1 MLSGGVSGGSVSDS
15 VFCFFCTNRSIEIS
29 YSLEFPLWHNGI
41 DGLLG
46 MLGHRFD
53 PDQAQQVDDP
63 MLPQLRLGSQLRLRA
78 DLVREFHMPWGSP
91 QKRERLA
98 TP

>member
-1 MLSGGVSGGSVSDS
+1 MLSGGVSGGIVSDS

-78 DLVREFHMPWGSP
+78 DLWSGNSICLGAAT
-91 QKRERLA
+91 KRERD
-98 TP
+98 